1 MDAKTA
7 HAIAKDAKTIKKFKE
22 RMNEKI
28 ECAAHNGEFYTQ
40 EYISWSVSDEA
51 IYVVAE
57 EYESQGFEVSVE
69 TRDQEKI
76 DSMSCDNYSERLVRV
91 LWENIRR
98 EG

>member
-7 HAIAKDAKTIKKFKE
+7 HAIAKDAKAIKKFKE

-28 ECAAHNGEFYTQ
+28 EWAAHNGEFYTQ

-51 IYVVAE
+51 VYAVAE
-57 EYESQGFEVSVE
+57 EYDSQGFEVSVE
-69 TRDQEKI
+69 RRDQERI
-76 DSMSCDNYSERLVRV
+76 DSMSCDNYSDRLVSV
-91 LWENIRR
+91 YWENIRR